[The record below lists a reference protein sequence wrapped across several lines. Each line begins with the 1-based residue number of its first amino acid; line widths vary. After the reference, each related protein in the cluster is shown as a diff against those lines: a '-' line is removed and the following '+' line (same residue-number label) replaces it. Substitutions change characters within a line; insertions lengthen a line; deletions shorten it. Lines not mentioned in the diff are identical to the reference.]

1 MHENSRNEK
10 VRGEIGRKTKETERI
25 NFKKYRG
32 TQRQNRKEKVKE
44 QKRQTAEE
52 ERGKQ
57 RMQMRGESVTEMIAA
72 ITIIISCWQ

>member
-32 TQRQNRKEKVKE
+32 TQRQNRKEKSKRAKKTDSRE
-44 QKRQTAEE
+44 GKRQAENAN
-52 ERGKQ
+52 ERGKCHGNDC
-57 RMQMRGESVTEMIAA
+57 RYYNYH
-72 ITIIISCWQ
+72 